1 MGRYIALS
9 TDEERFETLSNLSK
23 QLSNILQEVEELF
36 IERQNEFETNNIIL
50 QEAYEKLFNEFQDR
64 ASSSKMFGIEFNH

>member
-36 IERQNEFETNNIIL
+36 IERQNSNIIL
-50 QEAYEKLFNEFQDR
+50 QEAYEKLFNEFQDC